1 MQVSARVTPEQLAVA
16 LAALWRRLALGGQ
29 AAALAEI
36 GDLGLSLTQVK
47 ALWLLETG
55 EDPMTVGE
63 LAGRLGLS
71 LPTAS
76 RTVDGLLR
84 RGWVAR
90 REDEHDRRVRRA
102 SLTAEGRALAERLA
116 EARLQGLEAFA
127 ASLTDDQRARLHD
140 ALEEI
145 T

>member
-1 MQVSARVTPEQLAVA
+1 MA

-55 EDPMTVGE
+55 EGPMTVGE

-90 REDEHDRRVRRA
+90 REDEHDRRVRRT